1 MFPKGGFHHRKQ
13 TAALGFTVPSL
24 AGFSHL
30 SLSVTDLDRSTD
42 WYRELLGFSVD
53 SRVEGD
59 GFVRNRL
66 RHPDAGFTLTLTVH
80 ETGSR
85 EPFDE
90 RRTGLDHLSFAL
102 PSVEDLHGF
111 KERFAET
118 GVVHSHVKPTAS
130 GAGGMI
136 TFRDPDNIQLELFAA
151 G

>member
-1 MFPKGGFHHRKQ
+1 M
-13 TAALGFTVPSL
+13 TTL

-30 SLSVTDLDRSTD
+30 SLSVIDLDRSTE
-42 WYRELLGFSVD
+42 WYREVLGFVID

-59 GFVRNRL
+59 GFLRNRL
-66 RHPDAGFTLTLTVH
+66 RHPSAGITLTLTAH
-80 ETGSR
+80 EAGDG

-90 RRTGLDHLSFAL
+90 RRTGMDHVSFAV
-102 PSVEDLHGF
+102 PSIEDLHNVKADFEARGI
-111 KERFAET
+111 E
-118 GVVHSHVKPTAS
+118 HSEVKPTAS

>member
-1 MFPKGGFHHRKQ
+1 M
-13 TAALGFTVPSL
+13 TTL

-30 SLSVTDLDRSTD
+30 SLSVTDLDRSTE
-42 WYRELLGFSVD
+42 WYREVLGFAVD

-59 GFVRNRL
+59 GFRRNRL
-66 RHPDAGFTLTLTVH
+66 RHPGAGITLTLTAH
-80 ETGSR
+80 EAGAG

-90 RRTGLDHLSFAL
+90 RRTGMDHVSFAV
-102 PSVEDLHGF
+102 PSIDDLHDV
-111 KERFAET
+111 KAQFAAR
-118 GVVHSHVKPTAS
+118 GVEHSEVKPTAS